1 MRLKTTVSL
10 VVLGLAL
17 AGCNRSI
24 NSIAPTGQPQRLA
37 AAPVEPVEQTALPE
51 PVDADQVA
59 GVETNT
65 DPNAAAPRSP
75 ALVESETQIAAT
87 EQSAPSGNGQKVT
100 REGVSGAWIVASDN
114 PNCRMILA
122 FTKWSGGYRAAT
134 KRCNSTELASVSAWD
149 VEGQQVKLMDG
160 SGNTIARLYQSGSER
175 YDGTTNGGAAISF
188 TR

>member
-10 VVLGLAL
+10 VVLVLAL

-24 NSIAPTGQPQRLA
+24 NSIAPSGQPQRLP
-37 AAPVEPVEQTALPE
+37 AAPVEPVEQTSLPE
-51 PVDADQVA
+51 PVGADQMA
-59 GVETNT
+59 ANQT
-65 DPNAAAPRSP
+65 DPALDASAPQSPAIAETPTAAAPP
-75 ALVESETQIAAT
+75 
-87 EQSAPSGNGQKVT
+87 PSGTGQEVT

-134 KRCNSTELASVSAWD
+134 KRCNSPELASVSAWD
-149 VEGQQVKLMDG
+149 VEGQQVKLMDA
-160 SGNTIARLYQSGSER
+160 SGNTIARLYQSASER
-175 YDGTTNGGAAISF
+175 YDGTTNGGQPISF